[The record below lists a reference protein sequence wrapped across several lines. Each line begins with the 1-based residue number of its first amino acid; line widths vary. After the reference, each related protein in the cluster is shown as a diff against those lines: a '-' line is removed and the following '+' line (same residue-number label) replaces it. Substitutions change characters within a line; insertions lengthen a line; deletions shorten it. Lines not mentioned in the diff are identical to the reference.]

1 MSFPAFGV
9 IITAAGTSSRFR
21 SSDDSLNKKEFMM
34 LDDRTV
40 LYHAAQPFFSL
51 PGLRVVVVTYGD
63 GMREETES
71 ALDNLFFASLVPVL
85 LVQGGQS
92 RQESVLRALE
102 ALQEHGDAIE
112 YVMIHDGARPWI
124 SERCIISTLAIA
136 TVFGGAAPAVPIH
149 DAVKRVDDKGRLI
162 DHLDRTGMVGIQT
175 PQAFRFQAILA
186 AHRQVASSGKVYRDD
201 TEIFTDYGGIVGTS
215 EGEVKNR
222 KITLMQDLTES
233 GVR

>member
-1 MSFPAFGV
+1 
-9 IITAAGTSSRFR
+9 
-21 SSDDSLNKKEFMM
+21 
-34 LDDRTV
+34 
-40 LYHAAQPFFSL
+40 
-51 PGLRVVVVTYGD
+51 
-63 GMREETES
+63 
-71 ALDNLFFASLVPVL
+71 
-85 LVQGGQS
+85 
-92 RQESVLRALE
+92 
-102 ALQEHGDAIE
+102 
-112 YVMIHDGARPWI
+112 
-124 SERCIISTLAIA
+124 CIISTLAIA